1 MQPSEFPPPTPG
13 TAVAA
18 QPPAPVADRRLP
30 CPRCGELAEP
40 GQEVCLRC
48 GALVGRAYRRPPSW
62 RVPAALAALGVLLIG
77 AGAGF
82 GVAELTH
89 DKDKK
94 KKPISLTPKRPV
106 TPAIPPLATTAP
118 TTTAPTTTAPT
129 TTGTTGTTTG
139 TTPTGGASAAGTL
152 TNWPPG
158 KAGWTVLLI
167 TTTNKSEAEK
177 TARNAA
183 KESIS
188 AGILDSDDYIGFQ
201 KDSWV
206 AFMGQYD
213 SKSAA
218 KRAAKSYQ
226 AKGFSGT
233 PTEIRPKAKTSE

>member
-1 MQPSEFPPPTPG
+1 VQPGE
-13 TAVAA
+13 
-18 QPPAPVADRRLP
+18 QPPAPPAAAVAAPPPVLTDRRLP

-89 DKDKK
+89 NKDKK
-94 KKPISLTPKRPV
+94 KKPISLTPRP
-106 TPAIPPLATTAP
+106 TAPAAPLPTTTAP

-129 TTGTTGTTTG
+129 TTDTTPTTP
-139 TTPTGGASAAGTL
+139 TTPTGGAGTL
-152 TNWPPG
+152 TTWPPG
-158 KAGWTVLLI
+158 KSGWTVLLI
-167 TTTNKSEAEK
+167 TTSNKQEAEK
-177 TARNAA
+177 TAGNAA
-183 KESIS
+183 KKSIS
-188 AGILDSDDYIGFQ
+188 AGILDSNDYKGFQ

-213 SKSAA
+213 TKAAA
-218 KRAAKSYQ
+218 KRAAKAYKD
-226 AKGFSGT
+226 KGFSGT